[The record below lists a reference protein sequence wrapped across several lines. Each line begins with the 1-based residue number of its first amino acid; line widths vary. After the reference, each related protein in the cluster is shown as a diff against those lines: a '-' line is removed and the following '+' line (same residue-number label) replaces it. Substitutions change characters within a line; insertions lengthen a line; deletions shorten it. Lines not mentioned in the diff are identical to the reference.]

1 MVNNLI
7 LRIISAIVMI
17 GIILISFQTG
27 FLFRSFMLICIGLM
41 IYEWTTINKN
51 KKTPLFVFGL
61 LYILIPILF
70 WIVFSKNHNFIDTI
84 DSIFWCC
91 LIVWSCDIFAYL
103 GGKLFKG
110 PKFAPQ
116 ISPNK
121 TWSGVICGGIT
132 AFIISYF
139 YIERVFEYNKIE
151 LVFASLFMII
161 ASILGDLLESKVK
174 RVLQVKDTSNII
186 PGHGGICDRLDSF
199 LLVTYAYII
208 IKYILL

>member
-84 DSIFWCC
+84 DSIFWCF

-110 PKFAPQ
+110 PKFAPK

-121 TWSGVICGGIT
+121 TWSGVICGGIA

-199 LLVTYAYII
+199 LLLTYAYII

>member
-7 LRIISAIVMI
+7 LRIISAIFLATIAIFSINQGGVVFQSL
-17 GIILISFQTG
+17 II
-27 FLFRSFMLICIGLM
+27 ICLGLM
-41 IYEWTTINKN
+41 LYEWSSINRN
-51 KKTPLFVFGL
+51 KKSILFILGL
-61 LYILIPILF
+61 LYILIPMAF
-70 WIVFSKNHNFIDTI
+70 WLYDSERAPDSFSIEI
-84 DSIFWCC
+84 YWCF
-91 LIVWSCDIFAYL
+91 LIVWACDIFAYF

-110 PKFAPQ
+110 PKFAPK

-121 TWSGVICGGIT
+121 TWSGVICGSIA

-139 YIERVFEYNKIE
+139 YIENIFRYHEVE
-151 LVFASLFMII
+151 LLISSIIMII

-174 RVLQVKDTSNII
+174 RILQVKDTGNII

-199 LLVTYAYII
+199 LLVTYIFII

>member
-7 LRIISAIVMI
+7 LRIISAIIMVVAVV
-17 GIILISFQTG
+17 ISFQSKFG
-27 FLFRSFMLICIGLM
+27 FRLFMLICTGLM
-41 IYEWTTINKN
+41 VYEWVKINKN
-51 KKTPLFVFGL
+51 KESPLFIYGL
-61 LYILIPILF
+61 CYIIAPMLF
-70 WIVFSKNHNFIDTI
+70 WIYESYYFYETI
-84 DSIFWCC
+84 NGIMWCF
-91 LIVWSCDIFAYL
+91 LIVWSCDIFAYF

-110 PKFAPQ
+110 PKFAPK

-121 TWSGVICGGIT
+121 TWSGVICGGIA

-139 YIERVFEYNKIE
+139 YIECVFEYNKIE